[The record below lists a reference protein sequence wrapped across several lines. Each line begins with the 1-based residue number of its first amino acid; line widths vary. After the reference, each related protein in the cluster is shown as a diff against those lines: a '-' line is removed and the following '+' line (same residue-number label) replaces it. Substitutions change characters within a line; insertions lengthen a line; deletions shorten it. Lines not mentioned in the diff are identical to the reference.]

1 MNQDDLNREMMEG
14 GIARYRGKVQS
25 ARERGAETDA
35 SYGARLLRGTVPRL
49 IEDIERAITYHR
61 TNQQSVPPWM
71 PNIWD
76 YPIDTI
82 TFIALKSVLDSISVR
97 KSLMKSAMSIAN
109 LIQDECRYRWMQDNY
124 PDVFKHADKDVK
136 RNRKAGHGY
145 RRNWQTYLRHEHGEV
160 SKGNI
165 KGWTNWD
172 RKSKV
177 LMGTWFLEMIRKST
191 HLVRFVK
198 AVEVHKTKFYIQPT
212 EELFTWID
220 EYNESQEF
228 LFPLWMPMIQ
238 KPHEWTGVWSGGYTS
253 HRKVER
259 IPPQSIIKTY
269 DMEYLRSLDIDTMKD
284 VVDSLNHIQSTP
296 FKVNT
301 RVLDVMEQFWSNN
314 HLVGDMPQREN
325 YPIPKFPDSDD
336 PERKQEWKR
345 QAARIHDRN
354 ISLQS
359 QRLQVVKTLALANKF
374 KDEPKIYFPS
384 QLDFRGRVY
393 PIPHFLTPQ
402 GTDIGKSLL
411 LFAKPETIWNVD
423 DARWLAIHG
432 ANCWGVDKLTLDER
446 VEWVNKQRQEIQ
458 KVFDDPHTN
467 KWWTEADEPWQFL
480 AFCFEWGGLLKA
492 GGQGY
497 KTYLPCQMDAS
508 NNGIQILSMLAR
520 DSVGALATNVLPT
533 ETPADLYQDVAD
545 VVRKKLEDDGSPLAR
560 AWLDFGIDRKTC
572 KRPVMVKPYGGTRYS
587 CRAYIDEWYNDKIIK
602 ENVPDPFSGERFAA
616 CQFLSTKVWD
626 AMNEILD
633 KPDEVMKWLQKNVRA
648 LNVEGKHAEWT
659 SPSGLRVKQHYRG
672 GTRHAVKTVLT
683 EAVVA
688 ISYNE
693 DAPTLDKTR
702 QANGISPNF
711 VHSIDAAAVH
721 LTANKCKEFGIHSLS
736 MVHDSFGTH
745 SPSCQRL
752 GDILRYVFVKI
763 FEKDLLTDFQNSL
776 KSLSNT
782 LPSEF
787 KLGDLQ
793 VEEVLESKYFF
804 S

>member
-1 MNQDDLNREMMEG
+1 M
-14 GIARYRGKVQS
+14 
-25 ARERGAETDA
+25 
-35 SYGARLLRGTVPRL
+35 
-49 IEDIERAITYHR
+49 
-61 TNQQSVPPWM
+61 
-71 PNIWD
+71 
-76 YPIDTI
+76 
-82 TFIALKSVLDSISVR
+82 
-97 KSLMKSAMSIAN
+97 
-109 LIQDECRYRWMQDNY
+109 MQD
-124 PDVFKHADKDVK
+124 
-136 RNRKAGHGY
+136 G
-145 RRNWQTYLRHEHGEV
+145 
-160 SKGNI
+160 
-165 KGWTNWD
+165 
-172 RKSKV
+172 
-177 LMGTWFLEMIRKST
+177 
-191 HLVRFVK
+191 
-198 AVEVHKTKFYIQPT
+198 
-212 EELFTWID
+212 
-220 EYNESQEF
+220 
-228 LFPLWMPMIQ
+228 
-238 KPHEWTGVWSGGYTS
+238 
-253 HRKVER
+253 
-259 IPPQSIIKTY
+259 
-269 DMEYLRSLDIDTMKD
+269 
-284 VVDSLNHIQSTP
+284 
-296 FKVNT
+296 
-301 RVLDVMEQFWSNN
+301 
-314 HLVGDMPQREN
+314 
-325 YPIPKFPDSDD
+325 
-336 PERKQEWKR
+336 
-345 QAARIHDRN
+345 
-354 ISLQS
+354 
-359 QRLQVVKTLALANKF
+359 
-374 KDEPKIYFPS
+374 
-384 QLDFRGRVY
+384 
-393 PIPHFLTPQ
+393 
-402 GTDIGKSLL
+402 
-411 LFAKPETIWNVD
+411 
-423 DARWLAIHG
+423 
-432 ANCWGVDKLTLDER
+432 CDER

-467 KWWTEADEPWQFL
+467 TWWTEADEPWQFL

-545 VVRKKLEDDGSPLAR
+545 VVRKKLEEDGSPLAR

-572 KRPVMVKPYGGTRYS
+572 KRPVMVKPYGGTRYSS

-763 FEKDLLTDFQNSL
+763 FEKDLLTEFQNSL